1 MDEAW
6 SYQYFSTSD
15 YDMDRTH
22 QSRWNMNG
30 NLYCPV
36 SYILLSPAKDEKNK
50 IKITSGGNTFLQN
63 YPFVITSRSSQSS
76 LLLLWLKVLEQ

>member
-50 IKITSGGNTFLQN
+50 IKITSGGLPS
-63 YPFVITSRSSQSS
+63 YKII
-76 LLLLWLKVLEQ
+76 LLLLPLEAVNPLFYYIGLRF